1 MKMVKCNFH
10 NKRQTVILSWLLGVL
25 FSLSVVQ
32 PVGANIPAKEK
43 PVKVFILSGQS
54 NAVGYNDIGE
64 LRTKPV
70 HLNDLTG
77 EHSPVLF
84 WPGTNALPE
93 FSGKWITLRPGVSE
107 IAAEGAYK
115 GGCFG
120 PEIGFALTMSG
131 VIPGEQLAIIKY
143 AVGATGIARSKDYH
157 DYIPGFEKFDDKG
170 KNWSP
175 PAKGKQAGLLYQ
187 ELVKN
192 IKAALDSLNRRGVS
206 YEICGFL
213 WMQGEHEAGIS
224 KKMAEDYDVLLSQF
238 RKSIRSDLR
247 LKRLPF
253 VVGEINSHSWAF
265 GDKARESQSKACR
278 EDKHTILIKT
288 VDLPRGSVGG
298 LAHFDADGMM
308 ELGKRFSQGFWGV
321 NTGHRTPDFS
331 GLIPAG
337 ATVFDFH
344 GYQGYDFE
352 FRNRNAKIVVPSY
365 PAPGSPWVW
374 RARFWGHEPQT
385 DIALLERGFHV
396 VYCDVAE
403 LFGNKEALSV
413 WDEFYQKLRRA
424 GLAKRSVM
432 EGMSRGGVYIY
443 RWAAVHPGRVSC
455 IYADAPVLDLKSWPG
470 GKGKGKGHQESWEIF
485 KKDFNLNTDAEAMA
499 FKGNPLDLVDKIV
512 KAGFPMLHVVG
523 DADDVVPVSENTEL
537 FEKKVKEAG
546 GNIQVIHKPGV
557 GHHPHSLTDPQ
568 PIVDFIMKAYGE
580 R

>member
-1 MKMVKCNFH
+1 MKRMKYNSL
-10 NKRQTVILSWLLGVL
+10 KRQTVIVVCLLCIL
-25 FSLSVVQ
+25 FSLSGVQ
-32 PVGANIPAKEK
+32 SVGANLPAKEK

-64 LRTKPV
+64 LRTRPD
-70 HLNDLTG
+70 HFNDLTG

-107 IAAEGAYK
+107 IAAEEAYK

-131 VIPGEQLAIIKY
+131 MVPGERIAIIKY

-170 KNWSP
+170 ENWSP
-175 PAKGKQAGLLYQ
+175 PAKGEQAGLLYQ
-187 ELVKN
+187 ELIKN
-192 IKAALDSLNRRGVS
+192 IKTALDSLNRRGVS
-206 YEICGFL
+206 YVISGFL

-238 RKSIRSDLR
+238 RKSIRGDLR

-265 GDKARESQSKACR
+265 GDLARESQAKACR

-288 VDLPRGSVGG
+288 IDLPRGSVGG

-308 ELGKRFSQGFWGV
+308 ELGKRFSRGLFGV
-321 NTGHRTPDFS
+321 NMSHPVPDFS

-365 PAPGSPWVW
+365 PAPGSPWIW

-396 VYCDVAE
+396 VYCDVSE
-403 LFGNKEALSV
+403 LFGNKEALSI
-413 WDEFYQKLRRA
+413 WDEFYQKLRQA
-424 GLAKRSVM
+424 GLAKKSVM

-443 RWAAVHPGRVSC
+443 RWAATHPGRVSC

-485 KKDFNLNTDAEAMA
+485 KKDFDLNTDAEAMA
-499 FKGNPLDLVDKIV
+499 FKGNPLDLINKIV

-523 DADDVVPVSENTEL
+523 DADDVVPVSENTEP

-580 R
+580 